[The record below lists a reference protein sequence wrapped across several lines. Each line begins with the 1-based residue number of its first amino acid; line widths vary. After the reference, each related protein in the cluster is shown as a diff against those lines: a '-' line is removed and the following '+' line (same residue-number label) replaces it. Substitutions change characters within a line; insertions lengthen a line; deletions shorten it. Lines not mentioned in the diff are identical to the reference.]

1 MKAYSYTAY
10 TAKGKNKNGVI
21 IAETEVH
28 ASELLEGQGLFAA
41 HISEKSKNRSL
52 TLSRSSRTRLSAD
65 MRAVFTRQMAVL
77 LAAGLAG
84 EAALEAVRSSGTGS
98 AIEHLAAQAKAAVL
112 DGLPLSAA
120 LAQSDAGFPSYFIAA
135 VRAAEISGDLAV
147 VFEELATYLENAG
160 TDRAQIITALIYP
173 AFVAAVSLLI
183 CGILMVNVAPE
194 IVAMF
199 DVSGQQLPSLTVVVL
214 GISDWIGANYIA
226 LIVGAVAAI
235 ISVVLALKITA
246 VRNGLD
252 NFWLRMPVIGRLIR
266 LTATAQYLRTL
277 ALVIASR
284 QTVLDGVASAADV
297 LNIQKFRDQ
306 AEEVCEGVRSGESL
320 SAALK
325 HLTLIPP
332 VALQLVNAGEKSAQ
346 IGKTTERAAA
356 LVENRLR
363 NERKRIA
370 ALLDPMLMM
379 IVGGFVLVIVLSI
392 LLPIFDLQ
400 SVVAQ

>member
-1 MKAYSYTAY
+1 VKAYSYTAY

-28 ASELLEGQGLFAA
+28 ASELLEGQGLFAS
-41 HISEKSKNRSL
+41 HISEKAKSRGL
-52 TLSRSSRTRLSAD
+52 TLGRSSRTRLSAD

-112 DGLPLSAA
+112 DGLPLSSA

-199 DVSGQQLPSLTVVVL
+199 DVSGQQLPSLTIVVL

-226 LIVGAVAAI
+226 LIIGAVAAT
-235 ISVVLALKITA
+235 ISVVLALKIPV

-266 LTATAQYLRTL
+266 LSAAAQYLRTL
-277 ALVIASR
+277 ALVVASR

-320 SAALK
+320 SAALR
-325 HLTLIPP
+325 HLALIPP